1 MRNIKLSKWSKNSII
16 VIVILFSS
24 MFYQYREWTTRMGD
38 LDIVT
43 LVAIGSTFSSITSDY
58 ESNVLTSEKLDIYYS
73 QLATMEKYCRYSDN
87 LRELFYPL
95 YQIQDIEYAEIDED
109 IISKYTVIV
118 EKLSGFNKLVYSKD
132 MKEHGRRAY
141 KLLHD
146 DKVRSE
152 IIEGFSFIKNPTIEP
167 IR

>member
-1 MRNIKLSKWSKNSII
+1 
-16 VIVILFSS
+16 
-24 MFYQYREWTTRMGD
+24 MGD

-43 LVAIGSTFSSITSDY
+43 LVAIGSTFNSITSDY
-58 ESNVLTSEKLDIYYS
+58 ESNELTSEKLDIYYS
-73 QLATMEKYCRYSDN
+73 QLATMERYCRYSDN

-95 YQIQDIEYAEIDED
+95 HQMQDIEYAEIDDD

-132 MKEHGRRAY
+132 MKEHGSRAY
-141 KLLHD
+141 KLLRD
-146 DKVRSE
+146 DEVRSE
-152 IIEGFSFIKNPTIEP
+152 IIEGFSFIKNPTIKP